1 MAKKYEIKTMKKD
14 IEKLR
19 KKMRISEPP
28 EKLPVMPPGAPLPSE
43 PIGLAKPPEP
53 PKPAKPVTP
62 PEITKPEIKKLP
74 HPKVS
79 RRIIVPVILVIIILL
94 VAMGIYLL
102 LIAEK
107 SELEI
112 PVFLIGDDEIEII
125 ELLEI
130 NIPADVSN
138 VLGEKYIFFLYAQE
152 ERNRAGFVNKI
163 INHEVLKAGLRDWE
177 NTMKEDLKP
186 VFLGQEL
193 GEPAAKEFQDNIY
206 QNIDIRYLNFSD
218 PLLTIDYALTSDY
231 LIITT
236 SRESMYGV
244 IDRILAQ

>member
-1 MAKKYEIKTMKKD
+1 MARKYEIKTMKKD

-28 EKLPVMPPGAPLPSE
+28 EKLPVGPPGAPLPSE

-53 PKPAKPVTP
+53 PKPATP
-62 PEITKPEIKKLP
+62 LEITKPEIRKLP

-94 VAMGIYLL
+94 VAMGVCLL

-130 NIPADVSN
+130 NIPVDVSN

-163 INHEVLKAGLRDWE
+163 IDHEVLKAGLRDWE

-193 GEPAAKEFQDNIY
+193 GEPAAKEFQDNVY
-206 QNIDIRYLNFSD
+206 QDINIRYLNFSD
-218 PLLTIDYALTSDY
+218 PLLTIDYALISDY

-236 SRESMYGV
+236 SRESMYRV
-244 IDRILAQ
+244 IDRVLAQ

>member
-1 MAKKYEIKTMKKD
+1 MARKYEIKTMKKD

-28 EKLPVMPPGAPLPSE
+28 EKLPVGPPGAPLPSE

-53 PKPAKPVTP
+53 LKPATP
-62 PEITKPEIKKLP
+62 LEITKPEIRKLS

-94 VAMGIYLL
+94 VAMGVCLL

-107 SELEI
+107 SKLEI

-130 NIPADVSN
+130 NIPVDVSN

-163 INHEVLKAGLRDWE
+163 IDHEVLKAGLRDWE

-193 GEPAAKEFQDNIY
+193 GEPAAKEFQDNVY
-206 QNIDIRYLNFSD
+206 QDINIRYLNFSD
-218 PLLTIDYALTSDY
+218 PLLAIDYALTSDY

-236 SRESMYGV
+236 SRESMYRV
-244 IDRILAQ
+244 IDRVLAQ

>member
-1 MAKKYEIKTMKKD
+1 MARKYEIKTMKKD
-14 IEKLR
+14 IERLR

-28 EKLPVMPPGAPLPSE
+28 EKLPVGPPGAPLPSE

-62 PEITKPEIKKLP
+62 QPP

-94 VAMGIYLL
+94 VATGVYLL

-138 VLGEKYIFFLYAQE
+138 VLGEKYTFFLYAQE
-152 ERNRAGFVNKI
+152 EGNRAGFVNKI
-163 INHEVLKAGLRDWE
+163 IDHEVLKAGLRDWE

-206 QNIDIRYLNFSD
+206 QDIDIRYLNFSD

-244 IDRILAQ
+244 IDRVLAQ